1 MKPLE
6 SLLKAENPDAHPG
19 HRVAGDGG
27 VAGGSRVVRRRD
39 HDPVAPRA
47 GDRVVGQVGA
57 GGGGEADRVVHRVD
71 DRVAGHDGVG
81 DGPDVLPVSAVAD
94 LQGRLPLEVGVA
106 AGPDDHVP
114 GHRGAE
120 HVAAVHP
127 EPADAEADVARG
139 VGDEVV
145 LDEVAAAA
153 VDPDALAAPR
163 GDDGVVGH
171 RDVGHRGVGLAAV
184 VGDRVDRHAV
194 VAGAADEVVGRG
206 QVAAR
211 RAGERDVVQVAA
223 VGEDR
228 P

>member
-1 MKPLE
+1 EPGT
-6 SLLKAENPDAHPG
+6 HPG

-27 VAGGSRVVRRRD
+27 APGGSRIVGRRD

-57 GGGGEADRVVHRVD
+57 GGGGEVDRVVDRVD
-71 DRVAGHDGVG
+71 DGVIGHGGVG

-127 EPADAEADVARG
+127 EPAHAKADVARG
-139 VGDEVV
+139 VGEEVV
-145 LDEVAAAA
+145 LD
-153 VDPDALAAPR
+153 
-163 GDDGVVGH
+163 
-171 RDVGHRGVGLAAV
+171 
-184 VGDRVDRHAV
+184 
-194 VAGAADEVVGRG
+194 
-206 QVAAR
+206 
-211 RAGERDVVQVAA
+211 
-223 VGEDR
+223 
-228 P
+228 